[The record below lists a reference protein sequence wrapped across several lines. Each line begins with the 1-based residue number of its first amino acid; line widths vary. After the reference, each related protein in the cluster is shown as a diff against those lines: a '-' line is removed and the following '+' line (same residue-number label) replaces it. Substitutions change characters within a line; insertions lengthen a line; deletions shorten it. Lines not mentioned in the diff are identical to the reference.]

1 MRRDRRAD
9 LMVNRGIPLRELLI
23 QQVVL
28 LDAVQLALRVP
39 IVLRAIPQL
48 LRQLRH
54 QQLLRNR
61 LVVVAEQRST
71 VSSPSFSLQPQRQQ
85 QILARREL
93 QPSCLAIAA
102 LDRCWV
108 QRRLQRS
115 LERTRE
121 RVHHVG
127 VRRIRIERSASKP
140 EPIRTWKR
148 PCDSDRKETR
158 GPGQAF
164 RRRTR
169 R

>member
-23 QQVVL
+23 QQVIL

-39 IVLRAIPQL
+39 VVLRAIPQL

-93 QPSCLAIAA
+93 QPSSLSIAA
-102 LDRCWV
+102 LHRRWM
-108 QRRLQRS
+108 QRRLQRRF
-115 LERTRE
+115 ERARE

-127 VRRIRIERSASKP
+127 VRRVRIERSAAKP
-140 EPIRTWKR
+140 EPIRTWTR
-148 PCDSDRKETR
+148 LCDSDRKETR
-158 GPGQAF
+158 DPGQAS